1 MAMNVNITATR
12 TSYEFKV
19 VDGNYEYSGTYY
31 SGEGNGMSR
40 EANGEITLV
49 RPVDS
54 SVEAMNTHIGNF
66 NFIRPY
72 TSPADT
78 QAFVNINCNVDEV
91 YFAEVYAAIPEV
103 IKAVEA
109 KIVE

>member
-1 MAMNVNITATR
+1 MAMNVNITTTR

-19 VDGNYEYSGTYY
+19 VDGNYEYSGTYS

-40 EANGEITLV
+40 EANGCITLV
-49 RPVDS
+49 RPVDAS
-54 SVEAMNTHIGNF
+54 MEDMNTHIGNF
-66 NFIRPY
+66 NFSRPY
-72 TSPADT
+72 TSPAENH
-78 QAFVNINCNVDEV
+78 AFVNINCNVDEV
-91 YFAEVYAAIPEV
+91 YFTEVYAAIPEV

>member
-1 MAMNVNITATR
+1 MAINVNITTTR
-12 TSYEFKV
+12 TAYDFKA
-19 VDGNYEYSGTYY
+19 VDGNYEYTGTYHAGD
-31 SGEGNGMSR
+31 STGMSR
-40 EANGEITLV
+40 EANGSITLV

-66 NFIRPY
+66 NFSRPY

-91 YFAEVYAAIPEV
+91 YFTEVYAAIPEV

-109 KIVE
+109 KIVN

>member
-1 MAMNVNITATR
+1 MAMTVNITTTR
-12 TSYEFKV
+12 TAYDFNV
-19 VDGNYEYSGTYY
+19 VDGNYEYYGTYQ
-31 SGEGNGMSR
+31 SGDGSGMSR
-40 EANGEITLV
+40 EANGGITLV

-66 NFIRPY
+66 NFSRPY
-72 TSPADT
+72 TSPEDNT
-78 QAFVNINCNVDEV
+78 GFININSNIEESH
-91 YFAEVYAAIPEV
+91 FAEVYAALPEV

>member
-1 MAMNVNITATR
+1 MAMNVNITTTR

-40 EANGEITLV
+40 EANGCITLV
-49 RPVDS
+49 RPVDAS
-54 SVEAMNTHIGNF
+54 MEDMNTHIGNF
-66 NFIRPY
+66 NFNKPY
-72 TSPADT
+72 NSTADKRG
-78 QAFVNINCNVDEV
+78 FVNINCNVEGS

-109 KIVE
+109 KIAE

>member
-1 MAMNVNITATR
+1 MAMTVNITTTR
-12 TSYEFKV
+12 TAYAFNV
-19 VDGNYEYSGTYY
+19 VDGNYEYYGTYQ
-31 SGEGNGMSR
+31 SGDGSGMSR
-40 EANGEITLV
+40 EANGGITLV

-66 NFIRPY
+66 NFSRPY